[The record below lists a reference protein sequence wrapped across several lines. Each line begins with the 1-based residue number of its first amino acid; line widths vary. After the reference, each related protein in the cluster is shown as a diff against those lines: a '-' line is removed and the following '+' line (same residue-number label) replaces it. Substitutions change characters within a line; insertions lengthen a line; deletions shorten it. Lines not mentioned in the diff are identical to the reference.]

1 LNLETNAEIWIPN
14 NIIMFN
20 GANQPVLR
28 QDDANAGD
36 ILTFTETEETF
47 RAVNTRT
54 VSTVETQEVDTVPL
68 TPIVENQEENQKQTE
83 EKRQWAFDETK
94 ALIAAVDAHYEDMH
108 HVKKRKTFWGII
120 AQQLQSQKVNFSEES
135 CKKKWANL
143 LRTYKAIKDC
153 KKKTGR
159 GAGARFLFYE
169 DIDNIVGNSPTNAS
183 PHSVNISCEIG
194 QEGATASASE
204 ASSSSSTNFISES
217 CTSQLGRQ
225 KRLSPNA
232 SYIQFKKRFYETKQ
246 KYMQEKQD
254 GLKRLM
260 ESQIEIQRK
269 KVNLLEE
276 KNEIE
281 RRKVAALE
289 ALVREH
295 NKQNT

>member
-1 LNLETNAEIWIPN
+1 VLKLILRCNLLYICCLNLETNAEIWIPN

-120 AQQLQSQKVNFSEES
+120 AQQLQSQKVHFSEES
-135 CKKKWANL
+135 CKKKRANL

-153 KKKTGR
+153 KKKNR
-159 GAGARFLFYE
+159 AWSWCQISFL
-169 DIDNIVGNSPTNAS
+169 
-183 PHSVNISCEIG
+183 
-194 QEGATASASE
+194 
-204 ASSSSSTNFISES
+204 
-217 CTSQLGRQ
+217 
-225 KRLSPNA
+225 
-232 SYIQFKKRFYETKQ
+232 
-246 KYMQEKQD
+246 
-254 GLKRLM
+254 
-260 ESQIEIQRK
+260 
-269 KVNLLEE
+269 
-276 KNEIE
+276 
-281 RRKVAALE
+281 
-289 ALVREH
+289 
-295 NKQNT
+295 